1 MKRMDRNMARGPLY
15 KQFDSERKSARRAE
29 AILSLSLQRLEV
41 ICLYH
46 VKTLAREQR
55 QLQKELQR
63 LQQDIIK
70 KRFSSYAE
78 NGIQKRPRD
87 SLTFSPQTG
96 QRRGATQPKI
106 RVLATNMTQEAKTK
120 IHGPSLPD
128 IALKAAPR
136 SQEHPQFQR
145 ESTSCFKKEYSG
157 TQEGESTKPLKGT
170 DPNRDVSVPCHG
182 QEVSTNNTEDSP
194 VSSPDGARDSARA
207 EETRSKNADPK
218 THGDAGNQNA
228 PCSVE
233 CAGSFNGKCTKPTFL
248 ELFAKAKEAHYL
260 RHRVPPES
268 ERMLSIGEIF
278 GRRDASLP
286 RAGKKL

>member
-1 MKRMDRNMARGPLY
+1 MARGPLY
-15 KQFDSERKSARRAE
+15 KQFDSERKNARRAE
-29 AILSLSLQRLEV
+29 ARLRLSLQRLEV

-63 LQQDIIK
+63 LQQDVIK

-78 NGIQKRPRD
+78 NGMQKRPRD

-96 QRRGATQPKI
+96 QRRIATQPKI
-106 RVLATNMTQEAKTK
+106 RVLATTMTQEAKTK

-128 IALKAAPR
+128 SALKAVLR
-136 SQEHPQFQR
+136 NQEHRQSKC
-145 ESTSCFKKEYSG
+145 ESISCFKEEYSG
-157 TQEGESTKPLKGT
+157 VQEGESTKPLKGT

-182 QEVSTNNTEDSP
+182 QEVSTNSTEDSP
-194 VSSPDGARDSARA
+194 ASSPDGARESEPAD
-207 EETRSKNADPK
+207 ETRSKNADLKP
-218 THGDAGNQNA
+218 HGDTGDQNI

>member
-1 MKRMDRNMARGPLY
+1 MKRVDRNMARGPLY

-29 AILSLSLQRLEV
+29 ARLSLSLQRLEV

-63 LQQDIIK
+63 LQQADIIK
-70 KRFSSYAE
+70 KRFSSYAK

-96 QRRGATQPKI
+96 QRRVATQSKI
-106 RVLATNMTQEAKTK
+106 RVPPTNMTQEAKTK

-128 IALKAAPR
+128 TALKAAPR
-136 SQEHPQFQR
+136 SQDHLQSQR
-145 ESTSCFKKEYSG
+145 DSTSCYKEEYSG
-157 TQEGESTKPLKGT
+157 AQEGESAKPLKGT
-170 DPNRDVSVPCHG
+170 DSNVPAPCHG
-182 QEVSTNNTEDSP
+182 QEVSINNTEDSP
-194 VSSPDGARDSARA
+194 VSSPDGAKGLAPAD
-207 EETRSKNADPK
+207 ETRSKNADPK
-218 THGDAGNQNA
+218 PHEDAGGQNA

-233 CAGSFNGKCTKPTFL
+233 CAGSFNGKCTKSTFL
-248 ELFAKAKEAHYL
+248 ELLAKAKEAHYL

-278 GRRDASLP
+278 GHGDASLP

>member
-1 MKRMDRNMARGPLY
+1 MKKMDRNMARGPLY

-29 AILSLSLQRLEV
+29 ARLSLSLQRLEV

-78 NGIQKRPRD
+78 NGTQKRPRD
-87 SLTFSPQTG
+87 SFTFSPQTG
-96 QRRGATQPKI
+96 QRHIATQPKI
-106 RVLATNMTQEAKTK
+106 RVPPTNMTQEAKTK

-128 IALKAAPR
+128 SALKAAPR
-136 SQEHPQFQR
+136 SQEHPQSQR
-145 ESTSCFKKEYSG
+145 DSTSCYKEEYSG
-157 TQEGESTKPLKGT
+157 VQEGESTKPLKVT
-170 DPNRDVSVPCHG
+170 DSNRDVSVPCHG
-182 QEVSTNNTEDSP
+182 QEVSTNNTEDIP
-194 VSSPDGARDSARA
+194 VSSPNGARGSAPA
-207 EETRSKNADPK
+207 EETKSKNADLKP
-218 THGDAGNQNA
+218 HEDAGDQNA
-228 PCSVE
+228 PCSAE
-233 CAGSFNGKCTKPTFL
+233 CAGSFNDKCRKPTFL
-248 ELFAKAKEAHYL
+248 ELLAKAKEAHYL

-278 GRRDASLP
+278 GHGDASLP